1 LLDTANNGIIFRKGE
16 LLMREIQNVYII
28 GLGAIGGAYGS
39 RIMENCP
46 ETLKILAGSG
56 RFDKYVKDGVS
67 VNGKKIPFTYVKPG
81 VTEEKADLIMIAVKN
96 HHLDQTINDISSL
109 VDPDTIILSLL
120 NGITSEE
127 MIGSV
132 FGMEKMLYSFCVGT
146 DAVREGADI
155 SYTNIGRV
163 VFGDKDR
170 PAVSEKVNA
179 VKAYFD
185 LVKLPYTVPE
195 DIMRELWWKF
205 MLNVGINQVS
215 AILRAPYGCFA
226 RKGYARDLMTDAS
239 REVIK
244 IAQKAGISLSE
255 DDIQK
260 YINIISTLSP
270 EGKTSMFQD
279 VEAGRKTEVEIFSGT
294 VCELGRKY
302 GVPTPVNDLLF
313 RFIRAIEE
321 K

>member
-1 LLDTANNGIIFRKGE
+1 
-16 LLMREIQNVYII
+16 MRDIQNVYII

-46 ETLKILAGSG
+46 GTLKVLAGG
-56 RFDKYVKDGVS
+56 NRFENYNKNGVS
-67 VNGKKIPFTYVKPG
+67 VNGKKIPFTYVRPG
-81 VTEEKADLIMIAVKN
+81 RTEEKADLIMIAVKN
-96 HHLDQTINDISSL
+96 HHLAQTISEVSSL
-109 VDPDTIILSLL
+109 VGPDTIILSLL
-120 NGITSEE
+120 NGITSED

-132 FGMEKMLYSFCVGT
+132 FGMDKMLYSFCVGT
-146 DAVREGADI
+146 DAVREGTNI
-155 SYTNIGRV
+155 SYTNIGRI
-163 VFGDKDR
+163 VFGDRDNSS
-170 PAVSEKVNA
+170 ASEKVSA

-185 LVKLPYTVPE
+185 RVKLPYTVPE
-195 DIMRELWWKF
+195 NIMRELWWKF

-215 AILRAPYGCFA
+215 AILRAPYGRFA
-226 RKGYARDLMTDAS
+226 RKGYAQELMTDAS

-244 IAQKAGISLSE
+244 IAQKAGIDLSE

-260 YINIISTLSP
+260 YIEIISTLSP

-279 VEAGRKTEVEIFSGT
+279 VEAGRKTEVEIFSST

-321 K
+321 SASVE